1 MRISNWQILAPI
13 LLFVLLFS
21 MLCYAQKPSGASPAE
36 AEVDR
41 KIELQIRSFYSVP
54 PKVSVAIGKR
64 SPSDVPGY
72 DKQDVTLSLG
82 DNRKELQFLISK
94 DNTNMVR
101 WEKIDLNANPMN
113 SIDLNGRPWRGGK
126 DAKVVIVN
134 YDDFECPF
142 CARMHQTLF
151 PGILKEYGD
160 RVKII
165 YKDYPLTEIHP
176 WALHAAVDANC
187 LVAQNGAQGNE
198 AYWEFADYAHTN
210 QKELDGDRASVESS
224 FKKIDKLTEDL
235 GKKHNL
241 NAAQLQACVK
251 QQAVTGVRS
260 SMQEGEKLGVEATPT
275 LFINGE
281 RVAGALPEDELRA
294 VIDRALVE
302 SGEKAPE
309 SKPSASQ

>member
-1 MRISNWQILAPI
+1 MRISNWQIPAPI
-13 LLFVLLFS
+13 LLFVLSFS
-21 MLCYAQKPSGASPAE
+21 MLSYAQKPSGASPAE

-54 PKVSVAIGKR
+54 PKVNVAIGKR

-101 WEKIDLNANPMN
+101 WEKIDLNADPMK

-187 LVAQNGAQGNE
+187 LVAQNGAQGND

-260 SMQEGEKLGVEATPT
+260 SMQEGE
-275 LFINGE
+275 
-281 RVAGALPEDELRA
+281 
-294 VIDRALVE
+294 
-302 SGEKAPE
+302 
-309 SKPSASQ
+309 